1 MSTRRR
7 ENGTGHLSEATY
19 QFPWSDVGILAEQD
33 SRCEPNETYPI
44 AERLGPV
51 LRVALP
57 RARCLTVPG
66 GTVHVVGRCTV
77 QS

>member
-1 MSTRRR
+1 MVPDTFRR
-7 ENGTGHLSEATY
+7 LTY
-19 QFPWSDVGILAEQD
+19 QFPWSDVGILREQD
-33 SRCEPNETYPI
+33 SRCEPHETYPI

-51 LRVALP
+51 LRVAMP

-77 QS
+77 QL